1 MCVPIPPQ
9 YTTFLLISSN
19 FMASTVASGCL
30 AASKLLSSLTAFPR
44 PELDLQLRNGCAE
57 APSGMQMVL
66 HLVSNAVPVLPSLR
80 GSGFKLESPFQLL
93 SSTDQTMEILFLNFS
108 NLFTFFPLS

>member
-30 AASKLLSSLTAFPR
+30 AASKLLSSLTAFR
-44 PELDLQLRNGCAE
+44 RSELDFQLRNGCAE
-57 APSGMQMVL
+57 VPSGMQMVL
-66 HLVSNAVPVLPSLR
+66 HLVSNAILCCI
-80 GSGFKLESPFQLL
+80 L
-93 SSTDQTMEILFLNFS
+93 SEAQAS
-108 NLFTFFPLS
+108 NLRASFSSSQALTKPWKFYF